1 MKISCN
7 RMRKR
12 NLLSTQYGTYLLLAG
27 MKQVQVQAYAAQ
39 HLWWPESALQMLKQ
53 SDDPSW

>member
-1 MKISCN
+1 
-7 RMRKR
+7 MRKR